1 MTAERSLRLERLR
14 ANLDALAEES
24 LRLWLLHGRD
34 PSGGAYGH
42 LDRAFRP
49 VFDDPARPLGPSGE
63 VRGSKGLVQQARHL
77 YAYSLYQERRP
88 GWASCE
94 AAAHAQY
101 DHLLGVFGRSG
112 RPFVHQV
119 DRHHAVV
126 DERAQLY
133 AQSFAVF
140 GLAQYARTF
149 SDAEAAL
156 RARELFG
163 LVDAL
168 RHDLVFGGYDQRED
182 GGWLTEV
189 GAPLGAAKCTNTHLH
204 VLEAMTALLRA
215 QLHVVGRAD
224 ELVTGRLRELGEL
237 LVGRL
242 LRPAGYV
249 HGHFELDWT
258 PVGDPEVSY
267 GHDWETS
274 WLLLEAFE
282 ALAVANAVDAA
293 DHSLAA
299 SAARRMAEHALR
311 TGWDPAGGPFERGI
325 PEGHEGGPA
334 VTSSEK
340 VWWAQ
345 AEALPGLYR
354 LYRSTGN
361 EELLAALEATAR
373 FITRIS
379 WDPLHGEF
387 FWGVDSRGRVGPR
400 GEHKGELWKAP
411 YHTVRAFLLTADWIA
426 EDLRGMK
433 TGP

>member
-14 ANLDALAEES
+14 ANLDALAEAS
-24 LRLWLLHGRD
+24 LRPWLLQGRD

-49 VFDDPARPLGPSGE
+49 VFDDVDRPRGPSGE

-112 RPFVHQV
+112 RPFVHRV
-119 DRHHAVV
+119 DRHHVPV
-126 DERAQLY
+126 DQRVQLY

-149 SDAEAAL
+149 SDTRAAL

-163 LVDAL
+163 VMDAL
-168 RHDLVFGGYDQRED
+168 RHDPVSGGYDQRQD
-182 GGWLTEV
+182 GRWLTEV
-189 GAPLGAAKCTNTHLH
+189 GAPAGAAKCTNTHLH

-215 QLHVVGRAD
+215 QIHVAGQPD
-224 ELVTGRLRELGEL
+224 PLVTGRLRELGR
-237 LVGRL
+237 LVAERL

-249 HGHFELDWT
+249 HGYLGLDWA
-258 PVGDPEVSY
+258 PMGAPEVSY
-267 GHDWETS
+267 GHDWEAS

-282 ALAVANAVDAA
+282 ALAEANEVDAA

-340 VWWAQ
+340 VWWVQ

-361 EELLAALEATAR
+361 EELLDALEAVAR
-373 FITRIS
+373 FITQTS

-387 FWGVDSRGRVGPR
+387 FWGVDSTGRVGAR
-400 GEHKGELWKAP
+400 GDHKGELWKTP
-411 YHTVRAFLLTADWIA
+411 YHTVRAFLMTADWIA
-426 EDLRGMK
+426 EDLRVMK
-433 TGP
+433 SGS